1 MTAIWI
7 EIMVLIEILNFNIR
21 LILSLLI
28 LIIQI
33 NSAPTILY

>member
-1 MTAIWI
+1 MTPILI
-7 EIMVLIEILNFNIR
+7 ERMVLIEILNFNIR

-33 NSAPTILY
+33 NNAPTILH